1 MLDVINAFAKD
12 PSTWTVD
19 EPSTNAVA
27 STSAAA
33 TRAAPARRTA
43 SAPTTRPR
51 QAYSDIISELDDI
64 KDFTEEIQSDDVDM
78 DVWEERQRLKQNGKG
93 KERELINGANKPP
106 TASQKAKSPAKRKGK
121 TDEEKV
127 SRHGRPLRGLR
138 PRASLSVDQIA
149 DPHDGF
155 DLFVGG

>member
-1 MLDVINAFAKD
+1 MSQKSGEL
-12 PSTWTVD
+12 
-19 EPSTNAVA
+19 
-27 STSAAA
+27 
-33 TRAAPARRTA
+33 
-43 SAPTTRPR
+43 
-51 QAYSDIISELDDI
+51 LDDADTSTMI
-64 KDFTEEIQSDDVDM
+64 SLNVSVFVDLTLLASLLSFLLSFSKRALA
-78 DVWEERQRLKQNGKG
+78 WI
-93 KERELINGANKPP
+93 INGANRPP